1 MLQKNLSGLAP
12 VRALRVEPS
21 LLYSLPL
28 LALSPGLLLLW
39 LLLSLA
45 LLLARLRCR

>member
-1 MLQKNLSGLAP
+1 M
-12 VRALRVEPS
+12 RDLRLEPS

-28 LALSPGLLLLW
+28 LALSPNLLLLW

-45 LLLARLRCR
+45 CLLTRLRCG